1 LTELEVATRRP
12 TTFEVWELRLAEV
25 DDRCPHTGQINGLA
39 SEWVVRWFYTRDK
52 SFFFSKLWAGMYTGG
67 NNMGGRGKIKGKLKK
82 K

>member
-52 SFFFSKLWAGMYTGG
+52 SFFFKALGRYVYGG
-67 NNMGGRGKIKGKLKK
+67 EIIWEEEEK
-82 K
+82 